1 MWHALERVDHL
12 PSVRQSGTTL
22 WAVLDVRHERSDAES
37 GFAVQ
42 ELIDFVW

>member
-1 MWHALERVDHL
+1 MWHALERADHL
-12 PSVRQSGTTL
+12 PGVGQFGTTIR
-22 WAVLDVRHERSDAES
+22 AVLDVRQERSDAEP